1 MSAPRRT
8 FVARLAALAAASLIP
23 GAASAHAAAPLGAD
37 GTDRRDADAFAPDER
52 WLNAIAQKEARLI
65 VETGIISDALA
76 FRRALNFL
84 DVYNTDF
91 ATPDER
97 IGLAVGTHSP
107 ALGLVLNDAM
117 WAKYALGRRF
127 SVNTPQ
133 GQPATANLWG
143 AGAASVDGLRK
154 RGVEILACNRS
165 LIRLSR
171 DLAGAGGN
179 ATAVHAELVANVQP
193 GVIVVPAMIVAV
205 SRAGQR
211 GVPYI
216 SVA

>member
-1 MSAPRRT
+1 MSSTPRRS
-8 FVARLAALAAASLIP
+8 FLSRLAALVAAGSIAP
-23 GAASAHAAAPLGAD
+23 GALHAATRGAATPARH
-37 GTDRRDADAFAPDER
+37 GAPDER

-65 VETGIISDALA
+65 IETGIISDALA

-91 ATPDER
+91 STPDDR

-107 ALGLVLNDAM
+107 ALSLVLNDAM
-117 WAKYALGRRF
+117 WAKHEFGRRYG
-127 SVNTPQ
+127 VNTAA
-133 GQPATANLWG
+133 GQPATASPWATGN
-143 AGAASVDGLRK
+143 ASVEGLRK
-154 RGVEILACNRS
+154 RGVEVLACNRA

-171 DLAGAGGN
+171 ELAGAGGN
-179 ATAVHAELVANVQP
+179 APAIHAELVANVHP

-211 GVPYI
+211 GIPYI
-216 SVA
+216 SVT